1 MGRKM
6 KGKDA
11 KYCKGCVHCENFVDG
26 EVCCM
31 YVANM
36 HELRPCKPGVGC
48 TVRKVRKK
56 PRNTTFRERNFK
68 KEEA

>member
-1 MGRKM
+1 MR
-6 KGKDA
+6 A
-11 KYCKGCVHCENFVDG
+11 FLDG

-48 TVRKVRKK
+48 TERKVRKK
-56 PRNTTFRERNFK
+56 PKNTTFRERNFK